1 MATEE
6 PISASVI
13 VINDDLKKITG
24 NPKATL
30 SKAQVQMPK
39 DAMDENNKHFMVVG
53 TKGSGK
59 TFLAAEIAKM
69 KLKKSKS
76 KAKVIVRLFGAEGTT
91 DLKNHPSDL
100 AVDFKQKYLNGF
112 QVEDMKNIWIRE
124 GAKEEESDFYEIK
137 SKKSLQEWII
147 RTLKTDENTV
157 IMILDDAMLRYLEE
171 LGTLSKLNNG
181 CLIVCS
187 ANTEKMNQESEKWRE
202 NGWYVPSVKLLES
215 FRYTPIIAEFLHHHG
230 KDDVTSEDVS
240 LPEKDKGCFY
250 PQPLSEFEHP
260 VIWIEVREKYEVR
273 IEILQKMKTLIE
285 EKVPANKVL
294 IIFDR
299 ILEADAEGNK
309 GRLVPGPTEG
319 SEADI
324 VIVDTDAYFV
334 EDFSR
339 ARKQLF
345 IITHGEDAD
354 LYKNAKKLLSDYYK
368 TEGRLEVAETLP
380 GIDLHNHLKAAWSS
394 KSKFRDGQ
402 KEDKRVMKVE
412 LTPVELRD
420 GSWWEKVKKRRKR
433 KC

>member
-6 PISASVI
+6 PVSASMML
-13 VINDDLKKITG
+13 INDDLKRITG

-30 SKAQVQMPK
+30 SNAQVQILK
-39 DAMDENNKHFMVVG
+39 DAMDGNNKHFMVVG
-53 TKGSGK
+53 PKGSGK

-76 KAKVIVRLFGAEGTT
+76 KVIVRLFGAEGTT

-100 AVDFKQKYLNGF
+100 AIDFKQKYLNGF
-112 QVEDMKNIWIRE
+112 QLENMRNIWIRE
-124 GAKEEESDFYEIK
+124 GAKQEQADFYEIK

-147 RTLKTDENTV
+147 STLQKDEKTV
-157 IMILDDAMLRYLEE
+157 MILDDAMLRYLEE
-171 LGTLSKLNNG
+171 LGSLSELNNG
-181 CLIVCS
+181 SLIVCS
-187 ANTEKMNQESEKWRE
+187 ANTEKMNQEIEQWRK

-250 PQPLSEFEHP
+250 PQALPEFEHP
-260 VIWIEVREKYEVR
+260 VIWIEVKEKYDSEDR
-273 IEILQKMKTLIE
+273 REILKKMKVLIE
-285 EKVPANKVL
+285 DKVPANKVL
-294 IIFDR
+294 IILDR
-299 ILEADAEGNK
+299 ILEADAEDDK
-309 GRLVPGPTEG
+309 GRIVPGPTEG

-345 IITHGEDAD
+345 IITHGEDAN
-354 LYKNAKKLLSDYYK
+354 LYTDAKKHLSEYYK

-380 GIDLHNHLKAAWSS
+380 GIDLHNHLKAAWGS
-394 KSKFRDGQ
+394 KSIFRDGQ
-402 KEDKRVMKVE
+402 REDKRVMKVE
-412 LTPVELRD
+412 VTPGELSD
-420 GSWWEKVKKRRKR
+420 GSWWNKVKKVRKR

>member
-6 PISASVI
+6 PVSASMML
-13 VINDDLKKITG
+13 INDDLKRITG

-30 SKAQVQMPK
+30 SNAQVQLLK
-39 DAMDENNKHFMVVG
+39 DAMDDNNKHFMVVG
-53 TKGSGK
+53 PKGSGK

-76 KAKVIVRLFGAEGTT
+76 KVIVRLFGAEGTT

-100 AVDFKQKYLNGF
+100 AIDFKQKYLNGF
-112 QVEDMKNIWIRE
+112 QLENMRNIWIRE
-124 GAKEEESDFYEIK
+124 GAKQEQADFYEIK

-147 RTLKTDENTV
+147 STLQKDENTV
-157 IMILDDAMLRYLEE
+157 MILDDAMLRYLEE
-171 LGTLSKLNNG
+171 LGSLSELNNG
-181 CLIVCS
+181 SLIVCS
-187 ANTEKMNQESEKWRE
+187 ANTEKMNQEIEQWRK

-250 PQPLSEFEHP
+250 PQALPEFEHP
-260 VIWIEVREKYEVR
+260 VIWIEVKEKYDSEDR
-273 IEILQKMKTLIE
+273 REILKKMKVLIE
-285 EKVPANKVL
+285 DKVPANKVL
-294 IIFDR
+294 IILDR
-299 ILEADAEGNK
+299 ILEADAEDDK
-309 GRLVPGPTEG
+309 GRIVPGPTEG

-345 IITHGEDAD
+345 IITHGEDAN
-354 LYKNAKKLLSDYYK
+354 LYTDAKKHLSEYYK

-380 GIDLHNHLKAAWSS
+380 GIDLHNHLKAAWGS
-394 KSKFRDGQ
+394 KSIFRDGQ
-402 KEDKRVMKVE
+402 REDKRVMKVE
-412 LTPVELRD
+412 VTPGELSD
-420 GSWWEKVKKRRKR
+420 GSWWNKVKKVRKR